1 MAEDMDSPVAVT
13 RAESYVIGITSSIE
27 AGLEANLL
35 HGPGESPDMRG
46 EGRGVTSEMAFS
58 MGEDTTEFDPE
69 LRLVLLPKLLA
80 RTFFTLGVRCM
91 VIVFGAGCSSTG
103 FGAAGVTA
111 LAAVTVYPGM
121 SVWMRR
127 LALSGLELALGVFR
141 EAWRREVVSS
151 ARGSG

>member
-1 MAEDMDSPVAVT
+1 MM
-13 RAESYVIGITSSIE
+13 GITSSME
-27 AGLEANLL
+27 VGLEASFL

-58 MGEDTTEFDPE
+58 MGEETTEFGAE

-80 RTFFTLGVRCM
+80 KTFFTLGVRGM
-91 VIVFGAGCSSTG
+91 VIVFGAGCSSMG

-111 LAAVTVYPGM
+111 LAAVTVYPGI

-127 LALSGLELALGVFR
+127 LALRGVELAPEVFG
-141 EAWRREVVSS
+141 EAWRRDAVSS
-151 ARGSG
+151 ARGLG